1 MRKAVSLEA
10 LPELAVSW
18 CKNLGFQVSAHY
30 QPSGDE
36 ELFPNRMVLQGVD
49 TQWLLANKGQALDAL
64 QFMLHEAQG
73 EREEAKLVYL
83 DVQSFRLF
91 RMTEIKAMAAMAA
104 QKARQTGSYTFASLS
119 PRERRWVHLT
129 VARDEGLI
137 TESEGT
143 GTMKSLKVLRKS

>member
-10 LPELAVSW
+10 LPELATAW
-18 CKNLGFQVSAHY
+18 CGQLGLNVSARY

-36 ELFPNRMVLQGVD
+36 ELFPNRMVLEGSD
-49 TQWLLANKGQALDAL
+49 TQWLLANKAQALDAL
-64 QFMLHEAQG
+64 QFMLHEVQG
-73 EREEAKLVYL
+73 VREEAHLVYL
-83 DVQSFRLF
+83 DAQGFRLF
-91 RMTEIKAMAAMAA
+91 RMTEVKAMAAMAA

-129 VARDEGLI
+129 VAREEGLT

-143 GTMKSLKVLRKS
+143 GTLKALKVMKKN